1 MLTYFTKTLVYLTQ
15 MTINS
20 CRIEISTM
28 YVRTVDGETICYVSD
43 ILKEEGSCIILVTW
57 E

>member
-20 CRIEISTM
+20 SRIEISTM
-28 YVRTVDGETICYVSD
+28 YVRTVDWETI
-43 ILKEEGSCIILVTW
+43 
-57 E
+57 